1 MQVIWVGREWEYFL
15 TEDWTTQIAL
25 MGLVFLSSRRMVAAA
40 FQSVHGERI
49 ERHKCHA
56 WICWGLAKQAPRQL
70 LRLGQG
76 TRQTMRSIK
85 PSFLII
91 FVISLSIVMAVVR
104 NLRIAGFLTME
115 MQLVVAYVALG
126 LNFAAAIAGFWTR
139 LRLAWVAYLVLSIV
153 SVLFLSS
160 MPISAAWI
168 LTKLAVR
175 HAFA

>member
-1 MQVIWVGREWEYFL
+1 MENE
-15 TEDWTTQIAL
+15 
-25 MGLVFLSSRRMVAAA
+25 LSDINVMNGFVR
-40 FQSVHGERI
+40 
-49 ERHKCHA
+49 
-56 WICWGLAKQAPRQL
+56 LAKQALRQL
-70 LRLGQG
+70 LLLGQG

-91 FVISLSIVMAVVR
+91 FVISLSVVMAVVR
-104 NLRIAGFLTME
+104 NLRVAGFLTLE
-115 MQLVVAYVALG
+115 TQLVVAYVAFG

-175 HAFA
+175 HVFA